1 MRSPAASVLSSA
13 QVAFTTDPKKSRSSP
28 YCTDVA
34 KALNAPILH
43 VNGDDVE
50 SVVSTASLLFMLTR
64 LIMIMF
70 AMVAAVSQPCSP
82 IECHVMKRKV
92 CAIPGESVHKSMS
105 HLICRLLS
113 LCHDMVEALICY
125 RSRQTSSTQFDTD
138 AVILYL
144 EWCLVRHD
152 VLSKP

>member
-1 MRSPAASVLSSA
+1 MKGPAASVLSSA

-50 SVVSTASLLFMLTR
+50 SVVSTASLLFMLTL
-64 LIMIMF
+64 LIMIMS
-70 AMVAAVSQPCSP
+70 AMVAAVSQPYSP
-82 IECHVMKRKV
+82 IECHIMKRKV
-92 CAIPGESVHKSMS
+92 SAIPGEGVHKSMS

-125 RSRQTSSTQFDTD
+125 RSRQTSSTQFETD
-138 AVILYL
+138 AAILYL
-144 EWCLVRHD
+144 EWWLVRHD
-152 VLSKP
+152 LRSKP